1 MKYQLTLTIFIPL
14 IGALLLQFIPRNKAG
29 LIRWLALGITVV
41 DFLLGLSVL
50 KAFNPAIKTMQ
61 MVEHMSWMP
70 QWGINYQLGLDG
82 LSMPLFVLTLMLSVI
97 GVLAS
102 WSITDRISGHYSML
116 LLLEVGML
124 GTFAALDFVLF
135 YIFWELVLIPM
146 YFIIGIWGG
155 EDRNYAAI
163 KFFMYTLAGSVLM
176 LVGILMLYFTSGVN
190 TFDMLKLIEAGYNGA
205 YATFIF
211 VVLFFGFAVKV
222 PVWPFHTWLPDAHVQ
237 APTAGSVLLAGIM
250 LKMGTYAFIRILVQM
265 MPSQFEY
272 FAPFIAILAIIS
284 IVYGA
289 YAALAQQDLKKMV
302 AYSSVSHMGY
312 VILGIAAL
320 TPVALNGAVL
330 QMINHGLITGLL
342 FLLVGFIYERTH
354 TRDIAKLGGLAVKI
368 PILGGM
374 FVFAALASLGLPMLS
389 GFVGEILILLGSYSA
404 FKIYTI
410 LAIFTLAL
418 TSFYLIRANQNAF
431 FGVPQKW
438 MEDFKD
444 ANLREMAGILPLVIM
459 IVVMGVYPK
468 PFIDYISP
476 AVDTVIKIMQR

>member
-1 MKYQLTLTIFIPL
+1 MKHQLTLAIFIPL
-14 IGALLLQFIPRNKAG
+14 IGTLLLQFIPRNKAG
-29 LIRWLALGITVV
+29 LIRWFALGITFL
-41 DFLLGLSVL
+41 DFLLGLIIMAGFSSNV
-50 KAFNPAIKTMQ
+50 NTMQ
-61 MVEHMSWMP
+61 MVEHMSWMR
-70 QWGINYQLGLDG
+70 QWGISYQLGLDG
-82 LSMPLFVLTLMLSVI
+82 LSMPLFVLTLLLSII

-102 WSITDRISGHYSML
+102 WSIKERVSGHYSML

-135 YIFWELVLIPM
+135 YVFWELVLIPM

-155 EDRNYAAI
+155 ENRNYAAI

-176 LVGILMLYFTSGVN
+176 LVGILTLYFTSGEN
-190 TFDMLKLIEAGYNGA
+190 TFDMLKLIAAGYNGA
-205 YATFIF
+205 YGVFIF
-211 VVLFFGFAVKV
+211 IILFFGFAVKV

-237 APTAGSVLLAGIM
+237 APTAGSVLLAGVM

-265 MPSQFEY
+265 MPEQFKLFVPY
-272 FAPFIAILAIIS
+272 IGALAIIS

-330 QMINHGLITGLL
+330 QMVNHGLITGLL
-342 FLLVGFIYERTH
+342 FLLVGYIYERTH
-354 TRDIAKLGGLAVKI
+354 TRDIAKLGGLSVKI
-368 PILGGM
+368 PVLGGF
-374 FVFAALASLGLPMLS
+374 FVFAALASLGLPTLS
-389 GFVGEILILLGSYSA
+389 GFVGEILIILGSYEA
-404 FKIYTI
+404 FKLYTI
-410 LAIFTLAL
+410 LAVIAL
-418 TSFYLIRANQNAF
+418 SLTAFYLIRANQNAI

-438 MEDFKD
+438 MGDFKD
-444 ANLREMAGILPLVIM
+444 ADLREMASILPLVIM

-468 PFIDYISP
+468 PFIDYINP
-476 AVDTVIKIMQR
+476 AVDAVIQIMQR